1 MSVHGAGVIQL
12 SESTV
17 SRLIQSTG
25 NLYWTHSEYGVG
37 GENSVYRASKSS
49 TPGEEIALYGE
60 PYQGGVPG
68 SKNFGAI
75 VWAKIGEEYYG
86 YFVANDKQ
94 QGTSEIKRISLAG
107 GGSAD
112 VLATSPAEIGDRDL
126 ATNGAYLCWADAQ
139 GIRSMPIEG
148 GPVTTLA
155 SGEFVHL
162 AMHGSTVYYPSE
174 EHILSVADTGGPV
187 DAVVQADATVTALYV
202 GSAPERAVAERAR
215 RRLAPPII
223 SDRPMVSWGQVD
235 GAVKSVVIGQAAST
249 VYQQASEATVA
260 TVSWA
265 GSRLLWTNAY
275 GRGSAVQM
283 WTGGS
288 TTTVYGDPSID
299 RFAPVDVQGDSAAA
313 YVADEVV
320 FRRIF

>member
-1 MSVHGAGVIQL
+1 MAGHGAGVTQL
-12 SESTV
+12 SESAV

-25 NLYWTHSEYGVG
+25 NLYWTHSEWGPG

-60 PYQGGVPG
+60 PYQGGVRG

-75 VWAKIGEEYYG
+75 VWAKVGEEYYG

-112 VLATSPAEIGDRDL
+112 VLATSPVEIGDRDL
-126 ATNGAYLCWADAQ
+126 ATNGSYLCWADAQ

-187 DAVVQADATVTALYV
+187 DAVVQADATVTVLYV
-202 GSAPERAVAERAR
+202 GSAPERAIATRAR
-215 RRLAPPII
+215 RLGPPII
-223 SDRPMVSWGQVD
+223 SDRPMVSWGQAD
-235 GAVKSVVIGQAAST
+235 GSVKSLAIGQGAPT
-249 VYQQASEATVA
+249 VYQPATETSVV

-288 TTTVYGDPSID
+288 TTTVYGDPSND

-313 YVADEVV
+313 YVADGVV